1 MLIIALPEIILYTPR
16 SGVSQGPG
24 LIANAT
30 ALLVKGAEID
40 RMLETS
46 PLMLIVYASTIIP
59 LIAIIV
65 YYRSKPGGR
74 AKARIAAATLVALI
88 ALLVV
93 IDLAAVHPGEYY
105 GAWISD
111 RTVNVKYYT
120 DNVFSADLCKANIT
134 LVTLDK
140 ALDMLEIRTNGIS
153 DPTSNIHMGHFRLYD
168 GSKGDVIIIGR
179 NVEHVIVISSDGEK
193 ALVGLPGAEVFY
205 KNLLEA
211 RLARCGRAG

>member
-1 MLIIALPEIILYTPR
+1 
-16 SGVSQGPG
+16 

-30 ALLVKGAEID
+30 ALLVKGSEID
-40 RMLETS
+40 RMLDLS
-46 PLMLIVYASTIIP
+46 PLMIVVYATTIVP
-59 LIAIIV
+59 LAALIA

-74 AKARIAAATLVALI
+74 AKARIAAATLI
-88 ALLVV
+88 ALLAILVAV
-93 IDLAAVHPGEYY
+93 DVATVHPSEYY

-111 RTVNVKYYT
+111 ETINVRYYT
-120 DNVFSADLCKANIT
+120 SDVFTANLCKANIT

-140 ALDMLEIRTNGIS
+140 ALRMLRIRTNGIS
-153 DPTSNIHMGHFRLYD
+153 DPTNNIHMGHFRLHD

-193 ALVGLPGAEVFY
+193 ALVGLPGAEEFY
-205 KNLLEA
+205 RHLLEA